1 LAWANFTEVLPRTN
15 TLEFSRTTNGG
26 ATWSP
31 PVPID
36 QPGRFAIDFA
46 PRILVLPGGT
56 LLAVFARGD
65 FQLGLGQLYAARS
78 RDEGRTW
85 QPPVLAG
92 ARPVTPPLIDPGTG
106 AELPAGYPGT
116 AAGPDGSVYIAFEDN
131 TSASS
136 GAIGIARS
144 RDGGRTWTTGTLP
157 GVSAYAFEP
166 AIAVDS
172 HGTVGVTWY
181 DMRNDRPGDDA
192 LTADVWFAHSNDHG
206 ATWRQTHIAGPTDL
220 RPADLPV
227 PNYVGE
233 YQGLAALRGRG
244 FAAIF
249 TLAAPQARN
258 GPTDIFFARI
268 GPG

>member
-1 LAWANFTEVLPRTN
+1 
-15 TLEFSRTTNGG
+15 
-26 ATWSP
+26 
-31 PVPID
+31 
-36 QPGRFAIDFA
+36 
-46 PRILVLPGGT
+46 
-56 LLAVFARGD
+56 
-65 FQLGLGQLYAARS
+65 
-78 RDEGRTW
+78 
-85 QPPVLAG
+85 
-92 ARPVTPPLIDPGTG
+92 VT
-106 AELPAGYPGT
+106 
-116 AAGPDGSVYIAFEDN
+116 
-131 TSASS
+131 
-136 GAIGIARS
+136 
-144 RDGGRTWTTGTLP
+144 
-157 GVSAYAFEP
+157 AYAFEP